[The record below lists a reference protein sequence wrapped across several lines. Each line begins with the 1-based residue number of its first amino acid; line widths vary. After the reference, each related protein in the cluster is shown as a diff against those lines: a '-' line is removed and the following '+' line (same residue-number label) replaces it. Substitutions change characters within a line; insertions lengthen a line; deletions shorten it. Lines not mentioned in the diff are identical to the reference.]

1 MNIHKVKK
9 RLNIL
14 FTILVVG
21 LLSPAIKAQNSN
33 PWAILSMVSFKSEFD
48 SSIGMEV
55 KKPTVQSPAL
65 KMNGTEI
72 TIEGY
77 FIPLDGKNAQS
88 HFMLSKF
95 TQNMCYFCGK
105 AGPETAMQVFMAN
118 AKKVKYSDEKI
129 KLTGILRI
137 NQNDPNSLLYTL
149 EDATLIQ

>member
-1 MNIHKVKK
+1 MCQT
-9 RLNIL
+9 LD
-14 FTILVVG
+14 
-21 LLSPAIKAQNSN
+21 AQTSN
-33 PWAILSMVSFKSEFD
+33 AWNTLSMVTFKSEFD
-48 SSIGMEV
+48 PSIGMEI
-55 KKPTVQSPAL
+55 KKPTVQNPAL
-65 KMNGTEI
+65 KLNGTEI

-88 HFMLSKF
+88 HFMLSKY

-118 AKKVKYSDEKI
+118 SKKVKYSDEKI
-129 KLTGILRI
+129 KLTGTLRI